1 MIGSAPSSL
10 GAFDNKVEAL
20 VDDEALALI
29 ILAPK
34 AGVIFVR
41 KTGQGKNHCL
51 PLLLGHHKGR

>member
-10 GAFDNKVEAL
+10 GAFDNKVKAL

-41 KTGQGKNHCL
+41 KTGQGKIIVFL
-51 PLLLGHHKGR
+51 FS